1 MISYS
6 PIFNISDDDVK
17 VDVFKYGEITEVEY
31 GSRKKGILHT
41 NCTNPMLN
49 VILCEMEEKDMSY
62 TLLDRFEFFH
72 VSNCIY
78 LLISFFKKKK
88 KMTYIQSG
96 LIQL

>member
-1 MISYS
+1 M
-6 PIFNISDDDVK
+6 
-17 VDVFKYGEITEVEY
+17 EY

-62 TLLDRFEFFH
+62 TLLDRFEFFN

-88 KMTYIQSG
+88 WCTYRLDWYNSDLSLKISRMDS
-96 LIQL
+96 LKKENMWLKE

>member
-1 MISYS
+1 M
-6 PIFNISDDDVK
+6 
-17 VDVFKYGEITEVEY
+17 EY

-78 LLISFFKKKK
+78 LLISFFQKKNDVHTESIDTTL
-88 KMTYIQSG
+88 TYLLKFQGWIR
-96 LIQL
+96 

>member
-1 MISYS
+1 M
-6 PIFNISDDDVK
+6 
-17 VDVFKYGEITEVEY
+17 EY

-78 LLISFFKKKK
+78 LLISFLQKKNDVHTEWIDTTL
-88 KMTYIQSG
+88 TYLLKFQGWIR
-96 LIQL
+96 

>member
-1 MISYS
+1 M
-6 PIFNISDDDVK
+6 
-17 VDVFKYGEITEVEY
+17 EY

-62 TLLDRFEFFH
+62 TLLDRFEFFN

-78 LLISFFKKKK
+78 TYLFLFFKKKK
-88 KMTYIQSG
+88 KMMYIQIG